1 MRSGGGSSGHVVTS
15 QKVRGVMVDSGDGK
29 VVIVD
34 MASLSEHESDG
45 VAEVTAASSKKR
57 TPSKSNGNVSNSE
70 SR

>member
-1 MRSGGGSSGHVVTS
+1 
-15 QKVRGVMVDSGDGK
+15 MVDSGDGK